1 MNGEKNIRQL
11 IGRFMQGLTSIEEE
25 EQISQWFAVHTDVS
39 DDLKPYQ
46 QMFAYFDKGMP
57 IDEQMPIDKQMSENK
72 QMPIDKQIP
81 VEEEIRK
88 PLRNHSRLRPLWCLL
103 AAAAAVSLLVV
114 MTWPAQNGNTPVTPA
129 AMLAQADKDSAETL
143 VPAAETEVRNQVK
156 QAVRPKMRPRKRGVY
171 RKHLHSPAP
180 PVTWIAQTVID
191 SMQQSPE
198 ALAEAH
204 LQALEEQQNE
214 MLFRLYL
221 VSALQTEDLASYND
235 EDDYGQEQENVK

>member
-57 IDEQMPIDKQMSENK
+57 IDEQMPIDKQMS
-72 QMPIDKQIP
+72 

-88 PLRNHSRLRPLWCLL
+88 PLRNHSRLRPLWSLL
-103 AAAAAVSLLVV
+103 AAAAAVALLIV
-114 MTWPAQNGNTPVTPA
+114 MTWPAQNGDSTATPSAT
-129 AMLAQADKDSAETL
+129 LAQAEKDSAEAI
-143 VPAAETEVRNQVK
+143 VPIAETEMKNNVK
-156 QAVRPKMRPRKRGVY
+156 QTVKPKMRPRKRGVY

>member
-1 MNGEKNIRQL
+1 MRQL

-57 IDEQMPIDKQMSENK
+57 MDEQLSE
-72 QMPIDKQIP
+72 DKQIP

-103 AAAAAVSLLVV
+103 AAAAAVALLVV
-114 MTWPAQNGNTPVTPA
+114 MTWPAKNGDSTASPA
-129 AMLAQADKDSAETL
+129 ATLARADNDSAETL

>member
-1 MNGEKNIRQL
+1 MNGEKNIRLL
-11 IGRFMQGLTSIEEE
+11 IGKFMQGLTSIEEE

-57 IDEQMPIDKQMSENK
+57 TDEQMSENK
-72 QMPIDKQIP
+72 QMP

-103 AAAAAVSLLVV
+103 AAAAAVALLVV
-114 MTWPAQNGNTPVTPA
+114 MTWPARNGDSTVSPA
-129 AMLAQADKDSAETL
+129 ATLAQADKDSAETL
-143 VPAAETEVRNQVK
+143 VPAAETEVRNQMKQTVK
-156 QAVRPKMRPRKRGVY
+156 PKLRPRKRGVY

>member
-57 IDEQMPIDKQMSENK
+57 IDEQMPIDKQ
-72 QMPIDKQIP
+72 IP

-103 AAAAAVSLLVV
+103 AAAAAVALLVV
-114 MTWPAQNGNTPVTPA
+114 MTWPAQNGDTPVTPSA
-129 AMLAQADKDSAETL
+129 TLAQAEKDSAEAI
-143 VPAAETEVRNQVK
+143 VPTAETEMKNNVK
-156 QAVRPKMRPRKRGVY
+156 QTVKPKMRPRKRGFY

>member
-57 IDEQMPIDKQMSENK
+57 MDEQLSE
-72 QMPIDKQIP
+72 DKQIP

-103 AAAAAVSLLVV
+103 AAAAAVALLVV
-114 MTWPAQNGNTPVTPA
+114 MTWPAQNSNSTVTPSA
-129 AMLAQADKDSAETL
+129 TLAQAEKDSAEAI
-143 VPAAETEVRNQVK
+143 VPTAETEMKNNVK
-156 QAVRPKMRPRKRGVY
+156 QAVRPKMRPRKRGFY

-180 PVTWIAQTVID
+180 PVAWIAQTVID

-235 EDDYGQEQENVK
+235 EDEYGQEQENVK

>member
-57 IDEQMPIDKQMSENK
+57 ID
-72 QMPIDKQIP
+72 KQIP
-81 VEEEIRK
+81 VEEEIRE
-88 PLRNHSRLRPLWCLL
+88 PLRDRLRLRPLWCFL
-103 AAAAAVSLLVV
+103 AAAAVALLVV
-114 MTWPAQNGNTPVTPA
+114 MTWPAQNGNSTATPA
-129 AMLAQADKDSAETL
+129 ATLAQADKDSAETL

>member
-57 IDEQMPIDKQMSENK
+57 IDEQMPIDKQMS
-72 QMPIDKQIP
+72 

-103 AAAAAVSLLVV
+103 AAAAVALLVV
-114 MTWPAQNGNTPVTPA
+114 MTWSAQNSNSTVTPSA
-129 AMLAQADKDSAETL
+129 TLAQTEKDSAEAI
-143 VPAAETEVRNQVK
+143 VPIEETEMKNNIKQTVK
-156 QAVRPKMRPRKRGVY
+156 PKLRPRKRGVY

-235 EDDYGQEQENVK
+235 EDEYGQEQENVK

>member
-57 IDEQMPIDKQMSENK
+57 MDEQLSEDKQM
-72 QMPIDKQIP
+72 P

-103 AAAAAVSLLVV
+103 AAAAAVALLVV
-114 MTWPAQNGNTPVTPA
+114 MTWPAQNGDSTATPA
-129 AMLAQADKDSAETL
+129 ATLAQAEKDSAEAI
-143 VPAAETEVRNQVK
+143 VPTAETEMKNNVK
-156 QAVRPKMRPRKRGVY
+156 QTVKPKMRPRKRGFY

-191 SMQQSPE
+191 SIQQTPE

-235 EDDYGQEQENVK
+235 EDEYGQEQENVK

>member
-57 IDEQMPIDKQMSENK
+57 IDEQMPIDKGMSIDK
-72 QMPIDKQIP
+72 QLSEDKQIP

-88 PLRNHSRLRPLWCLL
+88 SLRNHSRLRPLWCLL
-103 AAAAAVSLLVV
+103 AAAAVALLVV
-114 MTWPAQNGNTPVTPA
+114 MTWPARNGDSTATPSAT
-129 AMLAQADKDSAETL
+129 LAQAEKDSAETL

-156 QAVRPKMRPRKRGVY
+156 QAVRPKMRPRKRGFY

-191 SMQQSPE
+191 SIQQTPE

>member
-57 IDEQMPIDKQMSENK
+57 IDEQMPIDKQ
-72 QMPIDKQIP
+72 IP

-103 AAAAAVSLLVV
+103 AAAAAVALLVV
-114 MTWPAQNGNTPVTPA
+114 MTWPAQNGNSTATPSAT
-129 AMLAQADKDSAETL
+129 LAQADKDSAETL
-143 VPAAETEVRNQVK
+143 VPAAETEVRNQMK

-191 SMQQSPE
+191 SIQQTPE

-235 EDDYGQEQENVK
+235 EDEYGQEQENVK

>member
-1 MNGEKNIRQL
+1 MNGEKNIRLL
-11 IGRFMQGLTSIEEE
+11 IGKFMQGLTSIEEE
-25 EQISQWFAVHTDVS
+25 ERISQWFAVHTDVS

-57 IDEQMPIDKQMSENK
+57 IDEQMPIDKQMS
-72 QMPIDKQIP
+72 

-103 AAAAAVSLLVV
+103 AAAVALLIV
-114 MTWPAQNGNTPVTPA
+114 MTWPAQNGNSTATPA
-129 AMLAQADKDSAETL
+129 ATLAQADKDSAETL

-235 EDDYGQEQENVK
+235 EDEYGQEQENVK

>member
-1 MNGEKNIRQL
+1 
-11 IGRFMQGLTSIEEE
+11 MQGLTSIEEE

-57 IDEQMPIDKQMSENK
+57 IDEQMPIDKQMS
-72 QMPIDKQIP
+72 

-88 PLRNHSRLRPLWCLL
+88 PLRNHSRLRPLWSLL
-103 AAAAAVSLLVV
+103 AAVAAVALLIV
-114 MTWPAQNGNTPVTPA
+114 MTWPAQNGDSTATPSAT
-129 AMLAQADKDSAETL
+129 LAQAEKDSAEAI
-143 VPAAETEVRNQVK
+143 VPIAETEMKNNVK
-156 QAVRPKMRPRKRGVY
+156 QTVKPKMRPRKRGVY

-235 EDDYGQEQENVK
+235 EDEYGQEQENVK

>member
-1 MNGEKNIRQL
+1 
-11 IGRFMQGLTSIEEE
+11 MQGLTSIEEE

-57 IDEQMPIDKQMSENK
+57 IDEQMPIDKQMS
-72 QMPIDKQIP
+72 

-88 PLRNHSRLRPLWCLL
+88 PLRNRSRLRPLWCLL
-103 AAAAAVSLLVV
+103 AAAAVALLVV
-114 MTWPAQNGNTPVTPA
+114 MTWPARNGDSTASPA
-129 AMLAQADKDSAETL
+129 ATLARADKDSAETL

>member
-25 EQISQWFAVHTDVS
+25 ERISQWFAVHTDVS

-57 IDEQMPIDKQMSENK
+57 TDEQMSEDKQMS
-72 QMPIDKQIP
+72 

-88 PLRNHSRLRPLWCLL
+88 PLRNHSRLRPLWCFL
-103 AAAAAVSLLVV
+103 AAAAAVALLVV
-114 MTWPAQNGNTPVTPA
+114 MTWPARNGDCTASPA
-129 AMLAQADKDSAETL
+129 ATLAQAEKDSAEAI
-143 VPAAETEVRNQVK
+143 VPTAETEMKNNVK
-156 QAVRPKMRPRKRGVY
+156 QTVKPKMRPRKRGFY

-235 EDDYGQEQENVK
+235 EDEYGQEQENVK

>member
-1 MNGEKNIRQL
+1 MNGEKNIRLL
-11 IGRFMQGLTSIEEE
+11 IGKFMQGLTSIEEE
-25 EQISQWFAVHTDVS
+25 ERISQWFAVHTDVS

-57 IDEQMPIDKQMSENK
+57 MDEQLSE
-72 QMPIDKQIP
+72 DKQIP

-103 AAAAAVSLLVV
+103 AAAAVALLVV
-114 MTWPAQNGNTPVTPA
+114 MTWPAQNGNTPVTPSA
-129 AMLAQADKDSAETL
+129 TLAQAEKDSAEAI
-143 VPAAETEVRNQVK
+143 VPTAETEMKNNVK
-156 QAVRPKMRPRKRGVY
+156 QTVKPKMRPRKRGVY

-191 SMQQSPE
+191 SIQQTPE

>member
-57 IDEQMPIDKQMSENK
+57 MDEQLSE
-72 QMPIDKQIP
+72 DKQIP

-88 PLRNHSRLRPLWCLL
+88 PLRNHSRLRPLWCFL
-103 AAAAAVSLLVV
+103 AAAAAVALLVV
-114 MTWPAQNGNTPVTPA
+114 MTWPARNGDCTASPA
-129 AMLAQADKDSAETL
+129 ATLAQADKDSAETL

-156 QAVRPKMRPRKRGVY
+156 QAVRPKTRPRKRGVY

>member
-1 MNGEKNIRQL
+1 MNGEKNIRLL

-57 IDEQMPIDKQMSENK
+57 IDEQMPIDKQTS
-72 QMPIDKQIP
+72 

-88 PLRNHSRLRPLWCLL
+88 PLRDRLRLRPLWCFL
-103 AAAAAVSLLVV
+103 AAAAAVALLVV
-114 MTWPAQNGNTPVTPA
+114 MTWPAQNGDSTVTPSA
-129 AMLAQADKDSAETL
+129 TLAQAEKDSAEAI
-143 VPAAETEVRNQVK
+143 VPIAETEMKNNVK
-156 QAVRPKMRPRKRGVY
+156 QTVKPKMRPRKRGVY

-191 SMQQSPE
+191 SIQQTPE

-235 EDDYGQEQENVK
+235 EDEYGQEQENVK

>member
-1 MNGEKNIRQL
+1 MNGEKNIRLL

-57 IDEQMPIDKQMSENK
+57 IDEQMPIDKQTS
-72 QMPIDKQIP
+72 

-88 PLRNHSRLRPLWCLL
+88 PLRDRLRLRPLWCFL
-103 AAAAAVSLLVV
+103 AAAAAVALLVV
-114 MTWPAQNGNTPVTPA
+114 MTWPARNGDCTASPA
-129 AMLAQADKDSAETL
+129 ATLAQAEKDSAEAI
-143 VPAAETEVRNQVK
+143 VPTAETEMKNNVK
-156 QAVRPKMRPRKRGVY
+156 QTVKPKMRPRKRGVY

-235 EDDYGQEQENVK
+235 EDEYGQEQENVK

>member
-57 IDEQMPIDKQMSENK
+57 IDEQMPIDKQ
-72 QMPIDKQIP
+72 IP

-103 AAAAAVSLLVV
+103 AAAAAVALLVV
-114 MTWPAQNGNTPVTPA
+114 MTWPAQNSNSTATPA
-129 AMLAQADKDSAETL
+129 ATLAQADKDSAETL
-143 VPAAETEVRNQVK
+143 VPAAETEVRNQMK
-156 QAVRPKMRPRKRGVY
+156 QAVRPKIRPRKRGVY

-235 EDDYGQEQENVK
+235 EDEYGQEQENVK

>member
-1 MNGEKNIRQL
+1 MNGEKNIRLL

-46 QMFAYFDKGMP
+46 QMFVYFDKGMP
-57 IDEQMPIDKQMSENK
+57 IDE

-103 AAAAAVSLLVV
+103 AAAAAVALLVV
-114 MTWPAQNGNTPVTPA
+114 MTWPAQNGNTPVTPSA
-129 AMLAQADKDSAETL
+129 TLAQAEKDSAEAI
-143 VPAAETEVRNQVK
+143 VPTAETEMKNNVK
-156 QAVRPKMRPRKRGVY
+156 QTVKPKMRPRKRGFY

-191 SMQQSPE
+191 SIQQTPE

-235 EDDYGQEQENVK
+235 EDEYGQEQKNVK

>member
-1 MNGEKNIRQL
+1 
-11 IGRFMQGLTSIEEE
+11 MQGLTSIEEE

-191 SMQQSPE
+191 SIQQTPE

-235 EDDYGQEQENVK
+235 EDEYGQEQENVK

>member
-1 MNGEKNIRQL
+1 MNGEKNIRLL

-57 IDEQMPIDKQMSENK
+57 IDEQMPIDKQMS
-72 QMPIDKQIP
+72 

-88 PLRNHSRLRPLWCLL
+88 PLRDRLRLRPLWCFL
-103 AAAAAVSLLVV
+103 AAAAAVALLVV
-114 MTWPAQNGNTPVTPA
+114 MTWPAQNGDSTATPSAT
-129 AMLAQADKDSAETL
+129 LAQADKDSAEAI
-143 VPAAETEVRNQVK
+143 VPTAETEMKNNVK
-156 QAVRPKMRPRKRGVY
+156 QTVKPKMRPRKRGFY

-235 EDDYGQEQENVK
+235 EDEYGQEQENVK

>member
-57 IDEQMPIDKQMSENK
+57 IDEQMPIDKQTS
-72 QMPIDKQIP
+72 

-103 AAAAAVSLLVV
+103 AAAAVALLVV
-114 MTWPAQNGNTPVTPA
+114 MTWPAQNGNTPVTPSA
-129 AMLAQADKDSAETL
+129 TLAQAEKDSAEAI
-143 VPAAETEVRNQVK
+143 VPTAETEMKNNVK
-156 QAVRPKMRPRKRGVY
+156 QTVKPKMRPRKRGFY

-191 SMQQSPE
+191 SIQQTPE

>member
-57 IDEQMPIDKQMSENK
+57 IDEQMPIDKQTS
-72 QMPIDKQIP
+72 

-88 PLRNHSRLRPLWCLL
+88 PLRNHSRLRPLWCFL
-103 AAAAAVSLLVV
+103 AAAAAVALLVV
-114 MTWPAQNGNTPVTPA
+114 MTWPAQNGDSTATPSAT
-129 AMLAQADKDSAETL
+129 LAQADKDSAEAI
-143 VPAAETEVRNQVK
+143 VPTAETEMKNNVK
-156 QAVRPKMRPRKRGVY
+156 QTVKPKMRPRKRGFY

-235 EDDYGQEQENVK
+235 EDEDEYGQEQENVK

>member
-1 MNGEKNIRQL
+1 
-11 IGRFMQGLTSIEEE
+11 MQGLTSIEEE

-57 IDEQMPIDKQMSENK
+57 IDEQMPIDKQMS
-72 QMPIDKQIP
+72 

-88 PLRNHSRLRPLWCLL
+88 PLRDRLRLRPLWCFL
-103 AAAAAVSLLVV
+103 AAAAAVALLVV
-114 MTWPAQNGNTPVTPA
+114 MTWPAQNGDSTATPA
-129 AMLAQADKDSAETL
+129 ATLAQAEKDSAEAI
-143 VPAAETEVRNQVK
+143 VPTAETEMKNNVK
-156 QAVRPKMRPRKRGVY
+156 QTVKPKMRPRKRGFY

-235 EDDYGQEQENVK
+235 EDEYGQEQGNVK

>member
-57 IDEQMPIDKQMSENK
+57 IDEQMPIDKQTS
-72 QMPIDKQIP
+72 

-103 AAAAAVSLLVV
+103 AAAAVALLVV
-114 MTWPAQNGNTPVTPA
+114 MTWPAQNGNTPVTPSA
-129 AMLAQADKDSAETL
+129 TLAQAEKDSAEAI
-143 VPAAETEVRNQVK
+143 VPTAETEMKNNVK
-156 QAVRPKMRPRKRGVY
+156 QTVKPKMRPRKRGFY

-191 SMQQSPE
+191 SIQQTPE

-235 EDDYGQEQENVK
+235 EDEYGQEQENVK

>member
-57 IDEQMPIDKQMSENK
+57 IDEQMPIDKQMS
-72 QMPIDKQIP
+72 

-103 AAAAAVSLLVV
+103 AAAAVALLVV
-114 MTWPAQNGNTPVTPA
+114 MTWPARNGDSTATPSAT
-129 AMLAQADKDSAETL
+129 LAQAEKDSAEAI
-143 VPAAETEVRNQVK
+143 VPTAETEMKNNVK
-156 QAVRPKMRPRKRGVY
+156 QTVKPKMRPRKRGFY

-235 EDDYGQEQENVK
+235 EDEYGQEQENVK

>member
-25 EQISQWFAVHTDVS
+25 EQISQWFAVHTDVC

-57 IDEQMPIDKQMSENK
+57 IDEQMPIDKGMSE
-72 QMPIDKQIP
+72 DKQIP

-88 PLRNHSRLRPLWCLL
+88 PLRNHSRLRTLWCLL
-103 AAAAAVSLLVV
+103 AAAAAVALLVV
-114 MTWPAQNGNTPVTPA
+114 MTWPAQNGNSTVTPSA
-129 AMLAQADKDSAETL
+129 TLAQAEEDSAEAI
-143 VPAAETEVRNQVK
+143 VPIAETEVRNQVK

>member
-46 QMFAYFDKGMP
+46 QIFAYFDKGMP
-57 IDEQMPIDKQMSENK
+57 IDE

-103 AAAAAVSLLVV
+103 AAAAVALLVV
-114 MTWPAQNGNTPVTPA
+114 MTWPAQNGNSTATPA
-129 AMLAQADKDSAETL
+129 ATLAQADKDSAETL

-235 EDDYGQEQENVK
+235 EDEYGQEQENVK

>member
-57 IDEQMPIDKQMSENK
+57 IDEQMPIDKQMS
-72 QMPIDKQIP
+72 

-88 PLRNHSRLRPLWCLL
+88 PLRDRLRLRPLWCFL
-103 AAAAAVSLLVV
+103 AAAAAVALLVV
-114 MTWPAQNGNTPVTPA
+114 MTWPAQNGDSTATPSAT
-129 AMLAQADKDSAETL
+129 LAQADKDSAEAI
-143 VPAAETEVRNQVK
+143 VPTAETEMKNNVK
-156 QAVRPKMRPRKRGVY
+156 QTVKPKMRPRKRGFY

-235 EDDYGQEQENVK
+235 EDEYGQEQENVK

>member
-57 IDEQMPIDKQMSENK
+57 IDEQMPIDKQMS
-72 QMPIDKQIP
+72 

-88 PLRNHSRLRPLWCLL
+88 PLRDRLRLRPLWCFL
-103 AAAAAVSLLVV
+103 AAAAAVALLVV
-114 MTWPAQNGNTPVTPA
+114 MTWPAQNGDSTATPA
-129 AMLAQADKDSAETL
+129 ATLAQAEKDSAEAI
-143 VPAAETEVRNQVK
+143 VPTAETEMKNNVK
-156 QAVRPKMRPRKRGVY
+156 QTVKPKMRPRKRGVY

>member
-57 IDEQMPIDKQMSENK
+57 TDEQMSENK
-72 QMPIDKQIP
+72 QMP

-103 AAAAAVSLLVV
+103 AAAAAVALLIV
-114 MTWPAQNGNTPVTPA
+114 MTWPARNGDCTASPA
-129 AMLAQADKDSAETL
+129 ATLAQADKDSAETL
-143 VPAAETEVRNQVK
+143 VPAAETEVRNQMK
-156 QAVRPKMRPRKRGVY
+156 QAVRPKLRPRKRGVY

>member
-1 MNGEKNIRQL
+1 MNGEKNIRLL

-57 IDEQMPIDKQMSENK
+57 IDEQMPIDKQ
-72 QMPIDKQIP
+72 IP

-88 PLRNHSRLRPLWCLL
+88 SLRNHSRLRPLWCLL
-103 AAAAAVSLLVV
+103 AAAAVALLVV
-114 MTWPAQNGNTPVTPA
+114 MTWPAQNGNTPVTPSA
-129 AMLAQADKDSAETL
+129 TLAQAEKDSAEAI
-143 VPAAETEVRNQVK
+143 VPTAETEMKNNVK
-156 QAVRPKMRPRKRGVY
+156 QMVKPKMRPRKRGFY

-235 EDDYGQEQENVK
+235 EDEYGQEQENVK

>member
-1 MNGEKNIRQL
+1 
-11 IGRFMQGLTSIEEE
+11 MQGLTSIEEE

-57 IDEQMPIDKQMSENK
+57 IDEQMPIDKQMS
-72 QMPIDKQIP
+72 

-103 AAAAAVSLLVV
+103 AAAAVALLVV
-114 MTWPAQNGNTPVTPA
+114 MTWSAQNSNSTVTPSA
-129 AMLAQADKDSAETL
+129 TLAQTEKDSAEAI
-143 VPAAETEVRNQVK
+143 VPIEETEMKNNIKQTVK
-156 QAVRPKMRPRKRGVY
+156 PKLRPRKRGVY

-235 EDDYGQEQENVK
+235 EDEYGQEQENVK

>member
-1 MNGEKNIRQL
+1 MNGEKNIRLL
-11 IGRFMQGLTSIEEE
+11 IGKFMQGLTSIEEE
-25 EQISQWFAVHTDVS
+25 ERISQWFAVHADVS

-72 QMPIDKQIP
+72 QMPLDKQIP

-235 EDDYGQEQENVK
+235 EDEYGQEQENVK

>member
-57 IDEQMPIDKQMSENK
+57 IDEQMPIDKQTS
-72 QMPIDKQIP
+72 

-88 PLRNHSRLRPLWCLL
+88 PLCNHSRLRPLWCLL
-103 AAAAAVSLLVV
+103 AAAAVALLVV
-114 MTWPAQNGNTPVTPA
+114 MTWPAQNGNTPVTPSA
-129 AMLAQADKDSAETL
+129 TLAQAEKDSAEAI
-143 VPAAETEVRNQVK
+143 VPTAETEMKNNVK
-156 QAVRPKMRPRKRGVY
+156 QTVKPKMRPRKRGFY

-191 SMQQSPE
+191 SIQQTPE

-235 EDDYGQEQENVK
+235 EDEYGQEQENVK

>member
-57 IDEQMPIDKQMSENK
+57 MDEQMPIDKGMPMDEQLSE
-72 QMPIDKQIP
+72 DKQIP

-88 PLRNHSRLRPLWCLL
+88 PLRNHSRLRPLWRLL
-103 AAAAAVSLLVV
+103 AAAAVALLVV
-114 MTWPAQNGNTPVTPA
+114 MTWPAQNSNSTVTPSA
-129 AMLAQADKDSAETL
+129 TLAQAEKDSAEAI
-143 VPAAETEVRNQVK
+143 VPIAETEMKNNVK
-156 QAVRPKMRPRKRGVY
+156 QTVKPKMRPRKRGVY

>member
-57 IDEQMPIDKQMSENK
+57 IDEQMPIDKQ
-72 QMPIDKQIP
+72 IP

-88 PLRNHSRLRPLWCLL
+88 PLRNHSRLRPLWCFL
-103 AAAAAVSLLVV
+103 AAAAVALLVV
-114 MTWPAQNGNTPVTPA
+114 MTWPARNGDCTASPA
-129 AMLAQADKDSAETL
+129 ATLAQADKDSAEAI
-143 VPAAETEVRNQVK
+143 VPIAETEMKNNIK
-156 QAVRPKMRPRKRGVY
+156 QAVRPKKRPRKRGVY

>member
-25 EQISQWFAVHTDVS
+25 EQISQWFAVHTDVI

-57 IDEQMPIDKQMSENK
+57 IDEQMPIDKGMS
-72 QMPIDKQIP
+72 IDKQIP

-103 AAAAAVSLLVV
+103 AAAAVALLVV
-114 MTWPAQNGNTPVTPA
+114 MTWPAQNGNTPVTPSA
-129 AMLAQADKDSAETL
+129 TLAQAEKDSAEAI
-143 VPAAETEVRNQVK
+143 VPTAETEMKNNVK
-156 QAVRPKMRPRKRGVY
+156 QTVKPKMRPRKRGVY

-221 VSALQTEDLASYND
+221 VSALQTDDLASYND
-235 EDDYGQEQENVK
+235 EDEYGQEQENVK